1 VDDDLAKAR
10 AGDMAAFAALV
21 AAHRKRVFG
30 LGLRMLGS
38 VHAAEDLAQ
47 EVFMQLHAKINS
59 IDTAEHLRFWLRR
72 VTANRAIDAL
82 RRSALVNVTSL
93 EDAAHDV
100 GSEDPG
106 DPLLQRRLRTLLLQL
121 NPAARAVVTLRY
133 QDDLDP
139 TDIAQILE
147 MPLNTVKSHLK
158 RSLSVMR
165 EGLKDHAT

>member
-1 VDDDLAKAR
+1 MDDDLAKAR

-21 AAHRKRVFG
+21 NAHKKRVFA

-47 EVFMQLHAKINS
+47 EVFMQLHAKLNS
-59 IDTAEHLRFWLRR
+59 IETAEHLRFWLRR

-82 RRSALVNVTSL
+82 RRSALIKVSSL
-93 EDAAHDV
+93 EDEAHDI
-100 GSEDPG
+100 GSEATA
-106 DPLLQRRLRTLLLQL
+106 DPLLQRRLRALLLQL
-121 NPAARAVVTLRY
+121 NPAARAVVTPRY

-139 TDIAQILE
+139 VDIAQILE

-158 RSLSVMR
+158 RSLSVLR